1 MVADGEHDPEFD
13 LIVEST
19 GLDLEQVQSKQTK
32 KPNSEKRKSSVET
45 SSWSGGL
52 VEERLWGLWQG
63 GSRHDHTNYNAG
75 QAFVEISL
83 FQDHLLI
90 DISKKKFSE
99 MW

>member
-45 SSWSGGL
+45 SS
-52 VEERLWGLWQG
+52 
-63 GSRHDHTNYNAG
+63 
-75 QAFVEISL
+75 
-83 FQDHLLI
+83 
-90 DISKKKFSE
+90 
-99 MW
+99 

>member
-19 GLDLEQVQSKQTK
+19 GLDLEQVQSKQT
-32 KPNSEKRKSSVET
+32 RKSSVET
-45 SSWSGGL
+45 SSWLGGL
-52 VEERLWGLWQG
+52 VEERLWGFRQG
-63 GSRHDHTNYNAG
+63 RSRHHHTNYNAG

-90 DISKKKFSE
+90 DISKIKFCE
-99 MW
+99 VW

>member
-32 KPNSEKRKSSVET
+32 KPSSEKKSSVET
-45 SSWSGGL
+45 SSWLGGL
-52 VEERLWGLWQG
+52 VEERLRGFWQG
-63 GSRHDHTNYNAG
+63 GSWHHHTDYNAG
-75 QAFVEISL
+75 EAFVKIAL

-90 DISKKKFSE
+90 DMSKIKFSE
-99 MW
+99 VW